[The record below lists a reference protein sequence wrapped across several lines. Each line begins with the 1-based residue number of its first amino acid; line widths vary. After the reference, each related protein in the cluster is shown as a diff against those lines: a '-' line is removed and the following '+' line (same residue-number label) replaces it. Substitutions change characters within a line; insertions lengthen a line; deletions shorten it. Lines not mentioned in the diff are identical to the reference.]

1 MMAFALYIVLKPR
14 ECDDKGLDVQRL
26 ASFLHRT
33 PSSVVLKIW
42 NIAAYDANRKARG
55 RVGMKHGSKL
65 DSQVWQW
72 YAEDP
77 DTFMEQCLNLLRHA
91 LLQADANNF
100 NPAPLASDRYSP
112 LETATTLLV
121 AERTPTG
128 EERPITT
135 LQRVNQSYFRNS
147 LLQNYHSTCCITG
160 MQIPKLLI
168 ASHIKPWKASSAV
181 EKTAASNG
189 LLLNAFHDRAFD
201 QGLISID
208 DDYRIMV
215 NHDKVRHSDINDK
228 WLYNFEGR
236 EISLPTISQP
246 SHEFIEYHH
255 KHIFLADAAEQH
267 QGGYSSPACSTLPRS
282 IGQISPRYFPH
293 IKHALNTTTA
303 AATNTFF
310 RKGRRVLHPNRRT
323 RKMKYNDWH

>member
-1 MMAFALYIVLKPR
+1 MMAFALYIILKPS

-33 PSSVVLKIW
+33 PSSVTLKIW

-77 DTFMEQCLNLLRHA
+77 DAFMEQCLDLLRQA

-100 NPAPLASDRYSP
+100 NPAPLAPDRYSP
-112 LETATTLLV
+112 FETATALLI
-121 AERTPTG
+121 AEHAPAG
-128 EERPITT
+128 EERPVTT

-147 LLQNYHSTCCITG
+147 LLRNYHDTCCITG
-160 MQIPKLLI
+160 LQIPELLI
-168 ASHIKPWKASSAV
+168 ASHIKPWKASTPT

-215 NHDKVRHSDINDK
+215 NHDKVQHSDINDK
-228 WLYNFEGR
+228 WLYDFEGL
-236 EISLPTISQP
+236 EIALPTISKP

-255 KHIFLADAAEQH
+255 KHIFLTDAA
-267 QGGYSSPACSTLPRS
+267 
-282 IGQISPRYFPH
+282 
-293 IKHALNTTTA
+293 
-303 AATNTFF
+303 
-310 RKGRRVLHPNRRT
+310 
-323 RKMKYNDWH
+323 

>member
-1 MMAFALYIVLKPR
+1 MMAFALYIVLEPR

-33 PSSVVLKIW
+33 PSSVALKIW
-42 NIAAYDANRKARG
+42 NIAAYDDNRKARG

-77 DTFMEQCLNLLRHA
+77 DAFMEQCLDLLRHA
-91 LLQADANNF
+91 LLQADANDF
-100 NPAPLASDRYSP
+100 NPVPLASDRNFS
-112 LETATTLLV
+112 LETATFLLI
-121 AERTPTG
+121 AERAPAG
-128 EERPITT
+128 EERPTTT

-160 MQIPKLLI
+160 LQLPTLLI
-168 ASHIKPWKASSAV
+168 ASHIKPWKAATPT

-208 DDYRIMV
+208 NDYCIMV
-215 NHDKVRHSDINDK
+215 NHDKVKHSDINDK
-228 WLYNFEGR
+228 WLYDFEGR
-236 EISLPTISQP
+236 EISLPAISQP

-255 KHIFLADAAEQH
+255 KHVFLADAA
-267 QGGYSSPACSTLPRS
+267 
-282 IGQISPRYFPH
+282 
-293 IKHALNTTTA
+293 
-303 AATNTFF
+303 
-310 RKGRRVLHPNRRT
+310 
-323 RKMKYNDWH
+323 

>member
-1 MMAFALYIVLKPR
+1 MAVNVNASAPRRNWSREETMMAFALYIVLEPR

-33 PSSVVLKIW
+33 PSSVALKIW
-42 NIAAYDANRKARG
+42 NIAAYDDNRKARG

-77 DTFMEQCLNLLRHA
+77 DAFMEQCLDLLRHA
-91 LLQADANNF
+91 LLQADANDF
-100 NPAPLASDRYSP
+100 NPVPLASDRNFS
-112 LETATTLLV
+112 LETATFLLI
-121 AERTPTG
+121 AERAPAG
-128 EERPITT
+128 EERPTTT

-160 MQIPKLLI
+160 LQLPTLLI
-168 ASHIKPWKASSAV
+168 ASHIKPWKASTPT

-208 DDYRIMV
+208 NDYCIMV
-215 NHDKVRHSDINDK
+215 NHDKVKHSDINDK
-228 WLYNFEGR
+228 WLYDFEGS
-236 EISLPTISQP
+236 EISLPAISQP

-255 KHIFLADAAEQH
+255 KHVFLADAA
-267 QGGYSSPACSTLPRS
+267 
-282 IGQISPRYFPH
+282 
-293 IKHALNTTTA
+293 
-303 AATNTFF
+303 
-310 RKGRRVLHPNRRT
+310 
-323 RKMKYNDWH
+323 

>member
-1 MMAFALYIVLKPR
+1 MAINVSSSAPRRNWSREETMMAFALYIVLEPR

-33 PSSVVLKIW
+33 PSSVALKIW
-42 NIAAYDANRKARG
+42 NIAAYDANRKACG

-77 DTFMEQCLNLLRHA
+77 DAFMEQCLDVLRRA
-91 LLQADANNF
+91 LLQANASNF
-100 NPAPLASDRYSP
+100 TPAPLAPDRHSP
-112 LETATTLLV
+112 LETATALLIDEH
-121 AERTPTG
+121 APTK
-128 EERPITT
+128 EERPITM

-147 LLQNYHSTCCITG
+147 LLQNYHGTCCITG

-168 ASHIKPWKASSAV
+168 ASHIKPWKASTPN

-215 NHDKVRHSDINDK
+215 NHDKVRHSDINDR
-228 WLYNFEGR
+228 WLYDFDGH
-236 EISLPTISQP
+236 EISLPAISQP

-255 KHIFLADAAEQH
+255 KHIFLANAA
-267 QGGYSSPACSTLPRS
+267 
-282 IGQISPRYFPH
+282 
-293 IKHALNTTTA
+293 
-303 AATNTFF
+303 
-310 RKGRRVLHPNRRT
+310 
-323 RKMKYNDWH
+323 

>member
-1 MMAFALYIVLKPR
+1 MMAFALYIVLEPR

-33 PSSVVLKIW
+33 PSSVALKIW
-42 NIAAYDANRKARG
+42 NIAAYDANRKACG

-77 DTFMEQCLNLLRHA
+77 DAFMEQCLDVLRRA
-91 LLQADANNF
+91 LLQANASNF
-100 NPAPLASDRYSP
+100 TPAPLAPDRHSP
-112 LETATTLLV
+112 LETATALLIDEH
-121 AERTPTG
+121 APTK
-128 EERPITT
+128 EERPITM

-147 LLQNYHSTCCITG
+147 LLQNYHGTCCITG

-168 ASHIKPWKASSAV
+168 ASHIKPWKASTPN

-215 NHDKVRHSDINDK
+215 NHDKVRHSDISDR
-228 WLYNFEGR
+228 WLYDFDGH
-236 EISLPTISQP
+236 EISLPAISQP

-255 KHIFLADAAEQH
+255 KHIFLANAA
-267 QGGYSSPACSTLPRS
+267 
-282 IGQISPRYFPH
+282 
-293 IKHALNTTTA
+293 
-303 AATNTFF
+303 
-310 RKGRRVLHPNRRT
+310 
-323 RKMKYNDWH
+323 